1 MLVWFQD
8 IIVGT
13 QWMCLVFVLHK
24 LESRYIPLL
33 PITLHKHRSGAEGIG
48 HCVWFFCILNHLSSF
63 VYYTFVLDINYTYLY
78 LFLINTLADE

>member
-24 LESRYIPLL
+24 LELRYIPLL
-33 PITLHKHRSGAEGIG
+33 PITLHKHRSGAEGIVFG
-48 HCVWFFCILNHLSSF
+48 SSA
-63 VYYTFVLDINYTYLY
+63 Y
-78 LFLINTLADE
+78 